1 MRTRPLPAAALAL
14 AALLL
19 ATAVPVTAKDF
30 RPGDLRVCSAETC
43 VDIVDQ
49 GVLNAVARFYY
60 GGPPPVRV
68 PTPRL
73 GKPYFQLRFSNSYV
87 TGIVAMDHL
96 DRFLSYGVNMGQ
108 FAPETWYRF
117 PARAAVELRRLTAGI
132 RPLRVSWSAI
142 ARSAPGP

>member
-1 MRTRPLPAAALAL
+1 MRTRWLRSAALAL

-19 ATAVPVTAKDF
+19 ATAVTATAKDF

-49 GVLNAVARFYY
+49 GVLNALARFYY
-60 GGPPPVRV
+60 GGPSPVRV
-68 PTPRL
+68 PKPRL
-73 GKPYFQLRFSNSYV
+73 GKPYFQLRFGNSYV

-108 FAPETWYRF
+108 FAPETWYRL
-117 PARAAVELRRLTAGI
+117 PARAAIELRRLTEGMP
-132 RPLRVSWSAI
+132 PLRVSWSAI
-142 ARSAPGP
+142 ARSAPRP